1 MPTTQQHL
9 DSLYAKGFDASY
21 ALGRDYCGRFSKA
34 VRLMCSQ
41 CEACV
46 INGVA
51 CHETGCPNE
60 THECHG
66 CNAIVPRRVRYCEEC
81 Q

>member
-1 MPTTQQHL
+1 MTITQARL
-9 DSLYAKGFDASY
+9 ESLHARGFDRSSHTFDQPNLLSVA
-21 ALGRDYCGRFSKA
+21 
-34 VRLMCSQ
+34 CSQ
-41 CEACV
+41 CQSSV